1 MLPNLWRMSL
11 FILTAG
17 VYAGCVSLSGS
28 PKVTTHCP
36 FDQAWSVALASLDEF
51 DLERVDESKGT
62 IETSW
67 LTVQATTTAGVL
79 ERDVNKERVRFIVD
93 VETQGQEASV
103 AVQQFRETW
112 SPMGSQYREWFRI
125 PPHRDEEARLAER
138 IEKRLE
144 DRGC

>member
-1 MLPNLWRMSL
+1 MTPHLWRVSL
-11 FILTAG
+11 LILIAG
-17 VYAGCVSLSGS
+17 VCAGCIGFLGP
-28 PKVTTHCP
+28 PKVATHCP

-67 LTVQATTTAGVL
+67 LTVQATTKAGVL

-93 VETQGQEASV
+93 VETQGQGASV

-112 SPMGSQYREWFRI
+112 SPMGSRYREWFRI
-125 PPHRDEEARLAER
+125 SPHRDEETRLAKR
-138 IEKRLE
+138 IEKRLQ
-144 DRGC
+144 DREC